1 VATQVAFQ
9 NWVEKNGETPARRA
23 KDNPK
28 IPIDEATMLRRI
40 MVDISEGEE
49 EQAKEP
55 SVENQADFIGFNS
68 DDEQDFLRTFDPM
81 LINQ

>member
-1 VATQVAFQ
+1 
-9 NWVEKNGETPARRA
+9 VEKNGETPAGRA
-23 KDNPK
+23 KDNPE